1 MSEYVK
7 FRKVENV
14 EITYDGTTYLSMR
27 TGDTMSTGHADFR
40 DGMLGL
46 INVSCKITKL
56 DGTIV
61 NVVNENGF
69 DFNTD
74 YGDVIRYKDSEGNI
88 KSFNGSDKL
97 TEIRLDG
104 NYLEIT
110 PVFVCEVNDFGQE
123 RVKMILNASGVP
135 EHYTEQ
141 PIEIKQHHINQDS
154 IDGGDEIEFDLG
166 NFPDADG
173 YTLTDPHY
181 FLYFTTYKWEQL
193 WLVKTTDLGNDLG
206 LAIMEYPLLEG
217 DYWDDN
223 YNGDFDY
230 DGKLYHL
237 DAREGVSGLGLTLS
251 FQEQVFLSLNNITIR
266 VDGIDR
272 VDITTTHGVSNPKI
286 IGQSFTHNDIKV
298 KVIYTDGKDKELNYS
313 LGEYTFANEGG
324 FIINNE
330 RLNSIG
336 LKSVKIKLGAYY
348 QADNETFIERTELN
362 LIAVRNNEITSIKL
376 YSNKTTFFYGE
387 RFSQVYIRVMGRYQ
401 ITPSIYYEQQLNS
414 NEYTLNIAN
423 GTQLYQETTLT
434 ATYKK
439 TIGIAT
445 SSITLNIVA
454 DTENAVLVY
463 DKLTDTEKNFG
474 GINISGGFNIA
485 YNLDGTLDS
494 ATIQVFNGEDYALET
509 NTLCKMT
516 FNNSWWVVKSDK
528 KEYVNSETSNKWKHT
543 IELLDPRHLLKS
555 RSLISC
561 GFNKDRYTY
570 QTFLDRLISLSNFKE
585 ATVSVGSV
593 FNPNNKVK
601 VIKSF
606 DNYTLGKALEEF
618 GNSENAI
625 HKVDY
630 IDEKTPYIYFLSK
643 SGNNNPII
651 DLDTDAKHK
660 VASYVNEEMGNK
672 DFASKVISNI
682 ENAISSVP
690 QRYPLTGGKFL
701 DSDAFELTKDNA
713 YFKMPSKAFKVN
725 KLVVVPRIKIVRL
738 QVGDAGTE
746 TNTFSKAFYPYSQK
760 QILDVINDTFI
771 ENVEGSMT
779 NEELAKHIFDAVRC
793 ELTIDKQENKLTNRG
808 GDAHPMFISENL
820 SAKHDKQDWY
830 FKFKE
835 GNDKITNFKC
845 LDYTGSPISDNGTF
859 IKPIVNSFL
868 TYYNFSAPQQSPN
881 GYRQLGTHTCVR
893 KTDGNNDQIVV
904 YTQFLT
910 PNDTKFAVEYI
921 PQSDMVMSYENG
933 TKTKDITLFNQTG
946 NFIDNFAVSKLVKS
960 YATDISGNTHN
971 YYTYY
976 DKFFDILE
984 VGRKVYKTINGKRE
998 LMVIS
1003 TVSIDYINGEKY
1015 AVMYTLSKY
1024 SAVKSLMISA
1034 DSQIRDYDT
1043 PQRNNVKRKQN
1054 YKDYI
1059 ELSFS
1064 QYVGT
1069 PDAPYTH
1076 LSNLPNLLTLESK
1089 RKGSQ
1094 VDYVAFIGIDNW
1106 HINSET
1112 INPNARYFQIPTYA
1126 IYYDSSVSVVVDFND
1141 NNIIGYDKSNQG
1153 TIMEWDIS
1161 KWNTFF
1167 GTTKRYNIPINYT
1180 ASSGNFGELTQIEIK
1195 LADKSVIDSTFEYFR
1210 TSVVGLDNQDYSDYN
1225 ITEIAPLS
1233 QKIFH
1238 EIMGDHQ
1245 VYLLEEH
1252 YNKDGLE
1259 VPFFQYTFQ
1268 VGNTKDIKVGSR
1280 ILVNHKSSVDKIFLY
1295 QFHIRNDAMIDDS
1308 NFNELEIESINGNEI
1323 TIKNACVIYYH
1334 ENVRYM
1340 KIHFYSFA
1348 TFNIQTGA
1356 ISNTTNYTSNIENK
1370 NVEIVCAS
1378 YENGVKSDSELIFA
1392 MNNCGKELTSESILE
1407 INVSNYKR

>member
-14 EITYDGTTYLSMR
+14 EITYNGPTYLSMR

-69 DFNTD
+69 DFNID

-123 RVKMILNASGVP
+123 RVKMILNESGVP
-135 EHYTEQ
+135 KYYTEQ
-141 PIEIKQHHINQDS
+141 PIEIKQHHINQD
-154 IDGGDEIEFDLG
+154 IIYGGDEIEFDLG
-166 NFPDADG
+166 YFPDADG

-181 FLYFTTYKWEQL
+181 FLYWTTYKWEQL

-230 DGKLYHL
+230 NGKLYHL

-251 FQEQVFLSLNNITIR
+251 FQEQSFLSLNNITIR

-313 LGEYTFANEGG
+313 LGEYTFENESG

-330 RLNSIG
+330 WLNSIG

-348 QADNETFIERTELN
+348 HDDNETFIERTKLK

-376 YSNKTTFFYGE
+376 YSNKTTFIYGE

-401 ITPSIYYEQQLNS
+401 ITASIYYEQQLNS

-423 GTQLYQETTLT
+423 GTQIFTETELV
-434 ATYKK
+434 ATYQKVVGRE
-439 TIGIAT
+439 TD
-445 SSITLNIVA
+445 SITLYVEI
-454 DTENAVLVY
+454 DTRQELLVY
-463 DKLTDTEKNFG
+463 DKLTNAEKNFG
-474 GINISGGFNIA
+474 GIDISSGFNIA

-509 NTLCKMT
+509 NTLCMLT
-516 FNNSWWVVKSDK
+516 FNRSWWVVKSDK

-555 RSLISC
+555 RSLVSC

-570 QTFLDRLISLSNFKE
+570 QTFFDRLIALSNYE
-585 ATVSVGSV
+585 NATVSLGSV

-606 DNYTLGKALEEF
+606 DNYTLGKALDEF
-618 GNSENAI
+618 ANSENAI

-630 IDEKTPYIYFLSK
+630 IDSGNPYIYFLSK
-643 SGNNNPII
+643 SGNNNTII
-651 DLDTDAKHK
+651 DLDTDTKHK

-725 KLVVVPRIKIVRL
+725 KLIIMPSVVICKYKS
-738 QVGDAGTE
+738 VGGSE
-746 TNTFSKAFYPYSQK
+746 TDKKATRSFYAHSTQ
-760 QILDVINDTFI
+760 QILDILKAD
-771 ENVEGSMT
+771 MP
-779 NEELAKHIFDAVRC
+779 
-793 ELTIDKQENKLTNRG
+793 ELTSVNEYSLEEFSQAVFDVLRTELPIDKQEKLLTNRDG
-808 GDAHPMFISENL
+808 STNPMFISENM

-835 GNDKITNFKC
+835 GDNKITNFKC
-845 LDYTGSPISDNGTF
+845 LDYTSGSMTNGTK
-859 IKPIVNSFL
+859 IKEKKNAVFNFNASGGFGERSCVAKRRIAVDIENQ
-868 TYYNFSAPQQSPN
+868 TYTYIGVYASLLSP
-881 GYRQLGTHTCVR
+881 L
-893 KTDGNNDQIVV
+893 
-904 YTQFLT
+904 
-910 PNDTKFAVEYI
+910 DTKFAVEYI

-984 VGRKVYKTINGKRE
+984 VGRKVNKIINGKQE

-1003 TVSIDYINGEKY
+1003 NVSIDVINGDKY

-1069 PDAPYTH
+1069 PDTTYTH

-1106 HINSET
+1106 HIDSET

-1180 ASSGNFGELTQIEIK
+1180 ASSGDFGELTQIEIK

-1210 TSVVGLDNQDYSDYN
+1210 TFVVGLDNQDYSDYN

-1280 ILVNHKSSVDKIFLY
+1280 ILVNPKSSVDKIFLY

-1323 TIKNACVIYYH
+1323 TIENACVIYYH

-1340 KIHFYSFA
+1340 KIHFYSIA

-1356 ISNTTNYTSNIENK
+1356 ISNTTNYTSQIENK